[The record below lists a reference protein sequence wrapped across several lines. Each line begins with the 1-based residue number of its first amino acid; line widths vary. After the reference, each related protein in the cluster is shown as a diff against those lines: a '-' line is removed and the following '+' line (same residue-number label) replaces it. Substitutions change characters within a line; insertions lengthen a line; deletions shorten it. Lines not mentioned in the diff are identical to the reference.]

1 MIKGSLLE
9 YSLDTDVIKTSSPKY
24 ILTQQGKFLQKATKN
39 KLEVNIS
46 LVQNKNAN
54 LIRFIDEIEEEK
66 KSTNL
71 KDDISL
77 RFRIIVPSLNNFS
90 FTLFEVRHDILN
102 VYPCNILFHLT
113 DEKFENVSEEKFEQV
128 LKKILNDDTTRQTL
142 INLLSMID

>member
-54 LIRFIDEIEEEK
+54 LI
-66 KSTNL
+66 
-71 KDDISL
+71 
-77 RFRIIVPSLNNFS
+77 
-90 FTLFEVRHDILN
+90 
-102 VYPCNILFHLT
+102 
-113 DEKFENVSEEKFEQV
+113 
-128 LKKILNDDTTRQTL
+128 
-142 INLLSMID
+142 